1 MKNYRIHMSGK
12 PLTSGE
18 VGEDIP
24 ATSGLLQHQASPFGG
39 KPHSSLESGRPV
51 TVERGVNVGKL
62 PATSTLLLDI
72 RVSAI
77 EKPSLANTDEFSNG
91 EFTLEK
97 GHMHVPNVE
106 VLYLQLQCRKT
117 SASSHWRKAL

>member
-1 MKNYRIHMSGK
+1 M
-12 PLTSGE
+12 
-18 VGEDIP
+18 
-24 ATSGLLQHQASPFGG
+24 
-39 KPHSSLESGRPV
+39 
-51 TVERGVNVGKL
+51 ERGVNVGKL